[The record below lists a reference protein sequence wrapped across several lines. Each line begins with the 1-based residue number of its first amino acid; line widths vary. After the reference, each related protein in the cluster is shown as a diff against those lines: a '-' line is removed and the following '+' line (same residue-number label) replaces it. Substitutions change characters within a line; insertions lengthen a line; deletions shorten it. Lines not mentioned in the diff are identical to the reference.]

1 VSRRKIP
8 PWLLLRLALAVVLDT
23 AVHVLWKLGAERL
36 PGSLS
41 AAALVDAVHE
51 PLLLIVAV
59 LFAWQLVNWLRVL
72 EGSDLSFSQPITSL
86 SLISVLVVSAIW
98 LDESLGAAKII
109 GIALVFA
116 GVWFVSRTDHHGG
129 ARPRAP

>member
-1 VSRRKIP
+1 VSKGKVP
-8 PWLLLRLALAVVLDT
+8 AWLVVRLALAVVLDT
-23 AVHVLWKLGAERL
+23 AVHVLWKLGADRL

-41 AAALVDAVHE
+41 LEALVDAAHE
-51 PLLLIVAV
+51 PLLLVVAV

-86 SLISVLVVSAIW
+86 SLISVLVVSAVW
-98 LDESLGAAKII
+98 LGETLEPAKLA

-116 GVWFVSRTDHHGG
+116 GVWFISRTEHDS
-129 ARPRAP
+129 RPAAAP

>member
-1 VSRRKIP
+1 MSKRKVP
-8 PWLLLRLALAVVLDT
+8 AWLVARLTLAVVLDT
-23 AVHVLWKLGAERL
+23 GAHVLWKLGAERL

-41 AAALVDAVHE
+41 ISTLAQAAHE

-72 EGSDLSFSQPITSL
+72 EGADLSYAQPITAL
-86 SLISVLVVSAIW
+86 SLVTVLVVSAAG
-98 LDESLGAAKII
+98 LGESAGPAKIA

-116 GVWFVSRTDHHGG
+116 GVWFISRTDHESG
-129 ARPRAP
+129 AEDGE